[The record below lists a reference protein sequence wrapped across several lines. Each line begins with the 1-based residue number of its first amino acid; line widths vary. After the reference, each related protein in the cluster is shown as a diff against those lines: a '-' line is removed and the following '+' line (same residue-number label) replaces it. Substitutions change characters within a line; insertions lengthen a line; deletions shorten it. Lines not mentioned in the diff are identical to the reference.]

1 MGMINNFLALTLQL
15 SVPII
20 LGALCGTIAERG
32 GVVMLGVEGMM
43 LIGSFAGAV
52 GSYFYWFCTGRS
64 CDFRCFRCSNGL
76 DLWPVLSEMESPAV
90 CSWCRCKP
98 VCKRHYSRYVKGNLE
113 YRGNERFCTVYL

>member
-43 LIGSFAGAV
+43 LIGSFAV
-52 GSYFYWFCTGRS
+52 P
-64 CDFRCFRCSNGL
+64 L
-76 DLWPVLSEMESPAV
+76 VLILLVLHWQE
-90 CSWCRCKP
+90 
-98 VCKRHYSRYVKGNLE
+98 L
-113 YRGNERFCTVYL
+113 

>member
-1 MGMINNFLALTLQL
+1 MQL

-52 GSYFYWFCTGRS
+52 GSYFTGSALAGAVISVVLGAVMGWIYGLFCLKWKAQQSVVGVG
-64 CDFRCFRCSNGL
+64 C
-76 DLWPVLSEMESPAV
+76 
-90 CSWCRCKP
+90 
-98 VCKRHYSRYVKGNLE
+98 
-113 YRGNERFCTVYL
+113 